1 MRFTFLFFC
10 AFIRATFVATFVFCL
25 HISAPTTVNLFCRC
39 AVKADEASSNDTVFV
54 LVPPSP
60 YCFSL
65 SPPCSTAVHVRR
77 RLAFSSCVLIHI
89 LYRFVPQPAE
99 LESWSRAGSSRTC
112 APGRGSRCAI
122 VCLSLFPS
130 HSHSTGVWHKCLY
143 KKKSTFICEHAVNCK
158 LHS

>member
-89 LYRFVPQPAE
+89 LYRLVPQPAE
-99 LESWSRAGSSRTC
+99 LEPSWVESYVRSREGLK
-112 APGRGSRCAI
+112 
-122 VCLSLFPS
+122 VCHRLSLSLSFPLTPTQRVCGIS
-130 HSHSTGVWHKCLY
+130 ACIKRSRHLFASML
-143 KKKSTFICEHAVNCK
+143 
-158 LHS
+158 

>member
-60 YCFSL
+60 PAYRFSL
-65 SPPCSTAVHVRR
+65 SSPCSTAVHVRR

-99 LESWSRAGSSRTC
+99 LEPSWVESYVRSREGLK
-112 APGRGSRCAI
+112 
-122 VCLSLFPS
+122 VCHRLSLSFPLTPTQRVCGIS
-130 HSHSTGVWHKCLY
+130 ACIKRSRHLFASML
-143 KKKSTFICEHAVNCK
+143 
-158 LHS
+158 

>member
-25 HISAPTTVNLFCRC
+25 HISAPTTVNLFCHC

-54 LVPPSP
+54 LVSPPAPTNSHC
-60 YCFSL
+60 YSFSL
-65 SPPCSTAVHVRR
+65 CSLLFSRSTAVHVRR

-99 LESWSRAGSSRTC
+99 LEPGWVGSYVRSREGLK
-112 APGRGSRCAI
+112 
-122 VCLSLFPS
+122 VCHRLSLSLSSPTS
-130 HSHSTGVWHKCLY
+130 LTPLNGCV
-143 KKKSTFICEHAVNCK
+143 A
-158 LHS
+158 